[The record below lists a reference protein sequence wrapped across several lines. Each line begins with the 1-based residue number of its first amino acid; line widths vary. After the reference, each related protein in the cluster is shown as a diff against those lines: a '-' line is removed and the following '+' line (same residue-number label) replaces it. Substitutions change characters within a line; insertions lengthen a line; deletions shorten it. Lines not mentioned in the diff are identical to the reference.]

1 MVRLYKNFDISKNH
15 KGSIILIGNFDG
27 VHLGH
32 QKLFKLAKS
41 YKKKYNLKIG
51 VINFDPM
58 PKMFFNK
65 SLKNFRLSSINQKI
79 NLLNNLGVD
88 FIVTK
93 KFDKTFSK
101 TKSINFIKNILSNKL
116 KARFIFVSNN
126 FRFGNKREGDV
137 KFLIQNEEKYNYQVI
152 KPKPLLVNKKI
163 VSSSLIRNYLEKGFL
178 ERANKLLNKKWSIEG
193 IVQKGRQVGKK
204 IGFPTCNIDIK
215 DYVLAKPGVYAVRVL
230 RKNNFKI
237 LKGIANLGYRPT
249 FNQKKI
255 LLEVH
260 LFNFSG
266 NLYNKHLSVE
276 FLKFIRKEK
285 KFKNINK
292 LKSQIKLDLKIA
304 KKSIMSNS
312 QINLPKTAFSMKA
325 NLPVREPEIL
335 EYWKKIN
342 LYQELRQSSKGKEKF
357 VLHDGPPYANGNI
370 HMGTALNKILK
381 DIIVKF
387 HQMDGKDSI
396 YVPGWDCHGL
406 PIEWKIE
413 EQYKKNKKNKNEVP
427 IVEFRK
433 ECRSFAEK
441 WIEVHKGQFKRLG
454 VIGDWENYYSTMSY
468 DAEAQIVRELGKFLK
483 EGSLYRGFKPV
494 LWSTVEKTA
503 LADAEVE
510 YQDHKSDTIY
520 TSFSVKSSNIK
531 ELEGSEIIIWTTTPW
546 TIPAN
551 KALAYNE
558 ALDYVLIQ
566 LNDDGD
572 FKNRKIVIAEA
583 LIESVIKEC
592 SIKRL

>member
-1 MVRLYKNFDISKNH
+1 MVKLYKNFNISKNH

-32 QKLFKLAKS
+32 QKLFNLAKS

-65 SLKNFRLSSINQKI
+65 SLKNFRLSSIDQKV

-93 KFDKTFSK
+93 KFDKIFSK
-101 TKSINFIKNILSNKL
+101 TKSINFITNILSNKL
-116 KARFIFVSNN
+116 KAKFIFVSNN

-137 KFLIQNEEKYNYQVI
+137 KFLIQNEHKYNYQVI
-152 KPKPLLVNKKI
+152 KPKPLLINKKI
-163 VSSSLIRNYLEKGFL
+163 VSSSLIRNYLENGYL
-178 ERANKLLNKKWSIEG
+178 EKANKLLDRKWSIEG
-193 IVQKGRQVGKK
+193 MVQKGRQVGKK

-230 RKNNFKI
+230 RKNTYKI

-304 KKSIMSNS
+304 KR
-312 QINLPKTAFSMKA
+312 A
-325 NLPVREPEIL
+325 
-335 EYWKKIN
+335 
-342 LYQELRQSSKGKEKF
+342 
-357 VLHDGPPYANGNI
+357 
-370 HMGTALNKILK
+370 
-381 DIIVKF
+381 
-387 HQMDGKDSI
+387 
-396 YVPGWDCHGL
+396 
-406 PIEWKIE
+406 
-413 EQYKKNKKNKNEVP
+413 
-427 IVEFRK
+427 
-433 ECRSFAEK
+433 
-441 WIEVHKGQFKRLG
+441 
-454 VIGDWENYYSTMSY
+454 
-468 DAEAQIVRELGKFLK
+468 
-483 EGSLYRGFKPV
+483 
-494 LWSTVEKTA
+494 
-503 LADAEVE
+503 
-510 YQDHKSDTIY
+510 
-520 TSFSVKSSNIK
+520 
-531 ELEGSEIIIWTTTPW
+531 
-546 TIPAN
+546 
-551 KALAYNE
+551 
-558 ALDYVLIQ
+558 
-566 LNDDGD
+566 
-572 FKNRKIVIAEA
+572 
-583 LIESVIKEC
+583 
-592 SIKRL
+592 